1 MGEDEISAHGKNA
14 RFARWDEIGLDRVKA
29 DLLSGGHQLIGG
41 PPSVRNLAWEWV
53 WAKEAEQAKIS
64 AAVHAKPAAEL
75 LALKPTL
82 WGLGIDLKEAG
93 RRAVTWW
100 KGNGR

>member
-1 MGEDEISAHGKNA
+1 MAEDEISADGKKA

-64 AAVHAKPAAEL
+64 DAAVRAKPAAECSHSNQPCGVW
-75 LALKPTL
+75 ALISKK
-82 WGLGIDLKEAG
+82 LG
-93 RRAVTWW
+93 VVQ
-100 KGNGR
+100 